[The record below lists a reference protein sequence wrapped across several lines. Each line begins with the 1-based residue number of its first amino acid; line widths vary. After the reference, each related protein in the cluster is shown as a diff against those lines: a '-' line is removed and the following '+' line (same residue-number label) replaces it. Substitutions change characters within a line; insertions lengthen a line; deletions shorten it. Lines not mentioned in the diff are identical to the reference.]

1 MKMIKAQSN
10 QQSEK
15 DSLLVSETCE
25 LGLLACFFKA
35 IEKDPRISSTHIGVY
50 ASLLN
55 YWNEQGRAG
64 PIRVFSH
71 QMLAKMKIS
80 CRDTYFKY
88 IGELSEY
95 GYIRYERSFNRNRP
109 SEIYLHAV
117 TKDAELEDMKKFSVN
132 HRRTQKH

>member
-1 MKMIKAQSN
+1 MKAMSPQSKPEN
-10 QQSEK
+10 ERG
-15 DSLLVSETCE
+15 SLLVSEICE
-25 LGLLACFFKA
+25 LRPLADFFKA

-55 YWNEQGRAG
+55 YWNAQGRSS

-71 QMLAKMKIS
+71 EMIGLAKLS

-88 IGELSEY
+88 VGELSAY

-109 SEIYLHAV
+109 SEIYLH
-117 TKDAELEDMKKFSVN
+117 L
-132 HRRTQKH
+132 